1 VFYLFQDLGFGQLDV
16 VVAAKG
22 DGVRLDLDD
31 GGQYFLKTKAGAKQL
46 KKICSFNN
54 LTRNPKV

>member
-1 VFYLFQDLGFGQLDV
+1 
-16 VVAAKG
+16 VVAAEG

-46 KKICSFNN
+46 KKICYFNN
-54 LTRNPKV
+54 FNKS